1 MIFKMTT
8 EQFITYKYKK
18 LDGNIKYI
26 SVDPNKSL
34 FYDKEDTDNRK
45 DILEPDHTHVL
56 VYDVEDK
63 KNKTLII
70 KNIIGISQNH
80 TFYYEDTEEED
91 LNLDKKLNKV
101 CNNIYIICFY
111 CGFFLGICLFYLFTF
126 ILSLY

>member
-1 MIFKMTT
+1 MTT

-18 LDGNIKYI
+18 LNGDIKYI

-34 FYDKEDTDNRK
+34 FYDIEFVNDKK

-56 VYDVEDK
+56 VYDVDE

-80 TFYYEDTEEED
+80 TFYYEEEED
-91 LNLDKKLNKV
+91 NLSLEEKLNSV
-101 CNNIYIICFY
+101 CLNIYIICG
-111 CGFFLGICLFYLFTF
+111 GFMLGIFLFF
-126 ILSLY
+126 I